1 MVEKINEAAEY
12 DHRRRLLAGEGNDP
26 PRVSGK
32 PRDGKTL
39 WRKLRPRVLSLV
51 RMRSQWGDVHDIY
64 DSTLESRYESLALPR
79 THVLL

>member
-51 RMRSQWGDVHDIY
+51 RMR
-64 DSTLESRYESLALPR
+64 
-79 THVLL
+79 